1 MFTQAS
7 LENSIVQDEEE
18 TKSLLGKR
26 NHTKGFCHLSCGFWL
41 ELGFTKTVFKPDI
54 SLQCSSLIQT
64 FIFSAKLLDSARID
78 LLLLHTNNVKA
89 KLALTEWAAKKQ
101 TLEVL

>member
-1 MFTQAS
+1 M
-7 LENSIVQDEEE
+7 
-18 TKSLLGKR
+18 
-26 NHTKGFCHLSCGFWL
+26 SCGFWL
-41 ELGFTKTVFKPDI
+41 ELGFTKTVVFKPDI

-64 FIFSAKLLDSARID
+64 FIFSARLLDSARID

>member
-1 MFTQAS
+1 MFFFDSNIYIFCQAP
-7 LENSIVQDEEE
+7 
-18 TKSLLGKR
+18 R
-26 NHTKGFCHLSCGFWL
+26 Y
-41 ELGFTKTVFKPDI
+41 
-54 SLQCSSLIQT
+54 
-64 FIFSAKLLDSARID
+64 SARID

>member
-7 LENSIVQDEEE
+7 PENSIVHDEEE

-26 NHTKGFCHLSCGFWL
+26 NHTKGFVTCHV
-41 ELGFTKTVFKPDI
+41 VFGWNLDLQKQYL

-64 FIFSAKLLDSARID
+64 FIFSARLLDSARID

>member
-7 LENSIVQDEEE
+7 PENSIVHDEKE

-26 NHTKGFCHLSCGFWL
+26 NHTKGFVTCHV
-41 ELGFTKTVFKPDI
+41 VFGWNLDLQKQYL

-64 FIFSAKLLDSARID
+64 FRFSAKLPDSARID